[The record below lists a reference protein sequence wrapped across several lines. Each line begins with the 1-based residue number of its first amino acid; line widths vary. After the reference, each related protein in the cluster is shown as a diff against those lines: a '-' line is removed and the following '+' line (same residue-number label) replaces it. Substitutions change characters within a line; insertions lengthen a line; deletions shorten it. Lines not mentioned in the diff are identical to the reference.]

1 MKTKIVE
8 NDLPGLERIYRAAQ
22 ERAQVTANQAWDK
35 YEFYELFNDR
45 ENMEK
50 AFKNWDNALAHRDS
64 CEMRADLLQ
73 EINTKIDHLRAALE
87 TWNRWNKTN
96 FDIAIVTESDEK

>member
-8 NDLPGLERIYRAAQ
+8 NNLPGLERIYRAAQ
-22 ERAQVTANQAWDK
+22 ERAQVTAEQAWDK
-35 YEFYELFNDR
+35 YEFYEMFNDR

-50 AFKNWDNALAHRDS
+50 AYRAWDNALANRDKY
-64 CEMRADLLQ
+64 EMHADLLE

-87 TWNRWNKTN
+87 TWNRWNKTKL
-96 FDIAIVTESDEK
+96 DIAIVTESDEK